1 MKHIFGKFAYGDA
14 PRLNCWWNQTC
25 EIPTRPPLT
34 EGQSCDV
41 AIIGGGF
48 TGISAAL
55 HLAKFGVKTVVLEN
69 HYVGWGASGRN
80 GGFCCLGGGRL
91 DDTALDKQFGRV
103 DRLAFRSAEMAAI
116 NLVDALVK
124 QYDIDVDRHSSGETE
139 LAHRARDMD
148 YLRRRVSVIKENYGL
163 DATLVEKHEMAAL
176 GTSGP
181 FHGALTVPAGFAL
194 NPLKYL
200 TGIAAAAEKAGAII
214 YHHTGAQRITRTG
227 NKHQIETSSGTVTA
241 DKIILATNG
250 YSSEDLSPDLS
261 GRYMPAQSS
270 VIVTRPLSDDELE
283 QAGWTS
289 PQMVYDT
296 RNLLHY
302 FRLMP
307 DRRMLFGMR
316 GGLMTGP
323 KAEARALMRVRRDF
337 ELIFPAWKG
346 VETPYGWSGM
356 VCLAR
361 NQMPFVGKL
370 PQSENLYASLCY
382 HGNGVAMGS
391 YCGALIADVVLR
403 RPSQTPY
410 PESMKGPF
418 VKFELGRLRRMLMPI
433 AYLGFAIA
441 DR

>member
-1 MKHIFGKFAYGDA
+1 MKHIFGSFAYGDE
-14 PRLNCWWNQTC
+14 PRLNCWWDQTC
-25 EIPTRPPLT
+25 EIPTRPILT
-34 EGQSCDV
+34 GSQSCDV

-55 HLAKFGVKTVVLEN
+55 HLAKSGVKVVVLEN
-69 HYVGWGASGRN
+69 RYVGWGASGRN

-91 DDTALDKQFGRV
+91 DDTALDKKFGRV

-116 NLVDALVK
+116 NLVDELVK
-124 QYDIDVDRHSSGETE
+124 RHDIAVDRHSSGETE
-139 LAHRARDMD
+139 LAHRPRDMD
-148 YLRRRVSVIKENYGL
+148 YLRRRAAVIKEDYGL
-163 DATLVEKHEMAAL
+163 DATLVEKHELAAQ
-176 GTSGP
+176 GISGP

-200 TGIAAAAEKAGAII
+200 TGLAEAAEAAGAII
-214 YHHTGAQRITRTG
+214 YHQTGARRITQTG
-227 NKHQIETSSGTVTA
+227 DAHQIDTSNGTLTA

-250 YSSEDLSPDLS
+250 YSSEDLFAGLS

-270 VIVTRPLSDDELE
+270 VIVTRPLSDNELA

-289 PQMVYDT
+289 SQMVYDT

-316 GGLMTGP
+316 GGLMTGAR
-323 KAEARALMRVRRDF
+323 AEARALMRVRRDF
-337 ELIFPAWKG
+337 EMIFPQWKR

-370 PQSENLYASLCY
+370 SQSGKIYASLCY

-391 YCGALIADVVLR
+391 YCGALVADLVQG
-403 RPSQTPY
+403 RPTQKPFS
-410 PESMKGPF
+410 ESMKGPF
-418 VKFELGRLRRMLMPI
+418 VKFELGRFRRMLMPF
-433 AYLGFAIA
+433 AYLGFAVA